1 MKSLLSTL
9 GSESPQQNDNFQ
21 QIGPFRRRDSIL
33 DSIDTGFGET
43 NTLIKDCPKSEFK
56 KPLFAENYLA
66 EFASETEKQLVR
78 NNLGVIGEAEVT
90 KLVKELVADDISS
103 FITIEAL
110 EELIS
115 DLDFVDSK
123 VNSYADYS
131 IPDKVF

>member
-123 VNSYADYS
+123 VNSLLD
-131 IPDKVF
+131 